1 MFQAFSHLL
10 KSWKLNSG
18 TRLANP
24 SIRPTHGRSHG
35 KAAHFLKILL
45 YLWSYITIYIYIYCK
60 TIFHFGH
67 HCATSISPHQSS
79 HRVCFS
85 DSWVT
90 SIVVAFISMLLSSNV
105 TWPKSYQFPT
115 LSTCR
120 GPGSSVC
127 PSVSWNFQVFLSALS
142 VRLWWSCLPPE
153 PFWLWLLIHPTRERD
168 DLHAK
173 SR

>member
-1 MFQAFSHLL
+1 MFHLSRLRCIFLLGVPSFFPPFKVLKAEFRNQACQPFHQTNTWEE
-10 KSWKLNSG
+10 SWKSC
-18 TRLANP
+18 
-24 SIRPTHGRSHG
+24 SFSQDPTVP
-35 KAAHFLKILL
+35 LILYHYL
-45 YLWSYITIYIYIYCK
+45 YVYIYCK

-142 VRLWWSCLPPE
+142 VRLW
-153 PFWLWLLIHPTRERD
+153 
-168 DLHAK
+168 
-173 SR
+173 